1 MTEKVTTVTDL
12 QTAKRVL
19 PWKKIVEA
27 TVGGIAAAAVG
38 ALIYSLVKS
47 TEVAVEDTN
56 DETPEA

>member
-56 DETPEA
+56 DETPKA

>member
-19 PWKKIVEA
+19 PWKKIAEA